1 MTRYPPFIA
10 IPAVFA
16 IALTACDRPKPKEA
30 IMELKITAFPQEGT
44 IPKPFTADGADLSPA
59 LSWSGAPTATQAFA
73 LIMDDPDA
81 PVGLWT
87 HWTIYDIPAATT
99 SLVENQAKAPVLGDG
114 SKQGKNTWGRVGYNG
129 PSPPPGKP
137 HRYYFKLYALSEPLE
152 LSGGATRQEVDA
164 VLKGKALAEAVY
176 MGKYGR

>member
-1 MTRYPPFIA
+1 MKLNVA
-10 IPAVFA
+10 
-16 IALTACDRPKPKEA
+16 
-30 IMELKITAFPQEGT
+30 AFPQEGT
-44 IPKPFTADGADLSPA
+44 IPKPFTADGVDHSPA
-59 LSWSGAPTATQAFA
+59 LSWSDAPATTKAFA

-87 HWTIYDIPAATT
+87 HWTMYDIPSSTT
-99 SLVENQAKAPVLGDG
+99 SLAENQAKSPALSDG

-137 HRYYFKLYALSEPLE
+137 HRYFFKLYALSTPLN
-152 LSGGATRQEVDA
+152 LNGGVTRQEVDVA
-164 VLKGKALAEAVY
+164 LKGKVLAEAVY